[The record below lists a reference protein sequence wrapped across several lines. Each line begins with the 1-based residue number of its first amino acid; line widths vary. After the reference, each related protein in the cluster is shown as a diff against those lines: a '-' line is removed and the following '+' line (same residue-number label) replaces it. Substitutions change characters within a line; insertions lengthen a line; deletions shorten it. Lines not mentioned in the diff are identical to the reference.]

1 MTSIIDQAINAIQNL
16 ALEIQPVDIKA
27 APDYPTE
34 SAMILPLA
42 ITHITGGTG
51 SADDATQARLLLN
64 ISCDIHL
71 QRDNLAFCYQQV
83 NSIIP
88 DFLKRLAGDPTLD
101 GTVQTINFPVTFS
114 VQPADYNGIVT
125 QMISFVIPLKFLETP
140 TT

>member
-1 MTSIIDQAINAIQNL
+1 MRSVVDSAINAIQNM

-34 SAMILPLA
+34 SAAILPLA
-42 ITHITGGTG
+42 ITHITSGTG

-64 ISCDIHL
+64 VNCDIHL
-71 QRDNLAFCYQQV
+71 QRDNIAMTYRQV
-83 NSIIP
+83 NGIIP
-88 DFLKRLAGDPTLD
+88 DFLKRLAGNPTLD
-101 GTVQTINFPVTFS
+101 GTVQTINFPVAVM

-125 QMISFVIPLKFLETP
+125 QMVSFTIPLKFLETP